1 MAGRGRPRSFDREV
15 ALTRAMETFWL
26 RGYETASMAELTT
39 AMGINSPSLYAA
51 FGSKEQLF
59 REAVELYNAVEGAP
73 IERALTEE
81 PTAYGALAAVL
92 RWNARA
98 FTGRDR
104 PTGCLVV
111 LSAVNTGDEA
121 VRRCLAEIRAAGID
135 GFRDRL
141 ERGVREGDLPPD
153 TDTATAARFYTAVVQ
168 GMAVQAR
175 DGAGRDELERMAE
188 RALAAWSAVTGGPA
202 PEAPEPPR
210 ATAPLVALPTG
221 RRPAG

>member
-15 ALTRAMETFWL
+15 ALARAMETFWI

-81 PTAYGALAAVL
+81 STAYGALAAVL

-98 FTGRDR
+98 FTRRDR

-121 VRRCLAEIRAAGID
+121 VRRCLAELRAAGID
-135 GFRDRL
+135 QFRDRL
-141 ERGVREGDLPPD
+141 DRGVREGDLPED
-153 TDTATAARFYTAVVQ
+153 ADTATAARFYTAVVQ

-175 DGAGRDELERMAE
+175 DGAGREELERMAE
-188 RALAAWSAVTGGPA
+188 RALAAWSAVTGGPVPGA
-202 PEAPEPPR
+202 PTSP
-210 ATAPLVALPTG
+210 
-221 RRPAG
+221 